1 MGTPSSRIGAAIVIG
16 VVVGCVFAFFYPY
29 GFFSPN
35 PPPKSHPLFKYDVL
49 VESWSNESTEW
60 MNMLRS
66 YIRRLSKKNAE
77 LQKQVKELN
86 EKLQVAEQEKS
97 RAQEQLVLLGEPK
110 KAAPFGKVKS
120 SRTNR
125 PVLPDESVN
134 PRLAKILTKV
144 VVGKEISVM
153 KTGRDTDETVDFI
166 VKSGGNH
173 AMSGLKFRIL
183 REFLQLGYSVLLSDV
198 DIVYLQNPFDH
209 LYHDSDVEVM
219 SNGHNNMTAYGYN
232 DVSDEADMGW
242 AQYTH
247 AMRIWDISVQ
257 RFLQLNSWIA
267 LLTGSLRS
275 QMLGTRLFSMKS

>member
-16 VVVGCVFAFFYPY
+16 VCVGCVFAFFYPY

-66 YIRRLSKKNAE
+66 YIRRLSEKNAE
-77 LQKQVKELN
+77 LQKQVNL
-86 EKLQVAEQEKS
+86 
-97 RAQEQLVLLGEPK
+97 K

-120 SRTNR
+120 SRTNL

-144 VVGKEISVM
+144 AVGKEISVM

-183 REFLQLGYSVLLSDV
+183 REFLHLGYSVLLSDV

-242 AQYTH
+242 ARYTH
-247 AMRIWDISVQ
+247 TMRIWAISVQ

-275 QMLGTRLFSMKS
+275 QMLGTKLFSKKS